1 MAPILGAMLWILE
14 ITLGV
19 LCLASALSLRPWR
32 MLRGPLL
39 TPALAATAVLPLLWL
54 LPQHL
59 PQGLSI
65 QFSGASL
72 LVLSLGWPMAVP
84 VLGLVAFIVWV
95 LGPAG
100 MEAAL
105 SQWVWVGLVPATLAL
120 GLGAGMRRWLPPHPF
135 VYTLGRG
142 FLGTALVVF
151 LSGALYEWIHQLV
164 GGVGLEQALVARW
177 LMAWADAF
185 LTGMFVA
192 IGVAFA
198 PQYLATWAEERYLKP
213 PN

>member
-1 MAPILGAMLWILE
+1 MLTILE
-14 ITLGV
+14 LV
-19 LCLASALSLRPWR
+19 LATVCVAVALALQPWR
-32 MLRGPLL
+32 MLRGPLMS
-39 TPALAATAVLPLLWL
+39 PALGAIAVLPLLWL

-59 PQGLSI
+59 PHGLSI

-72 LVLSLGWPMAVP
+72 LVLSLGWPLAIL
-84 VLGLVAFIVWV
+84 VLAAVAFGVWV

-100 MEAAL
+100 AAAVL
-105 SQWVWVGLVPATLAL
+105 SQWVWVGVVPATLAL
-120 GLGAGMRRWLPPHPF
+120 GLGAVLRRWLPPNPF

-142 FLGTALVVF
+142 FLGTAGVVF
-151 LSGALYEWIHQLV
+151 LSGALYEMVYRLV
-164 GGVGLEQALVARW
+164 GGVGMEQALVARW

-198 PQYLATWAEERYLKP
+198 PQYLATWADERYLKP
-213 PN
+213 PT